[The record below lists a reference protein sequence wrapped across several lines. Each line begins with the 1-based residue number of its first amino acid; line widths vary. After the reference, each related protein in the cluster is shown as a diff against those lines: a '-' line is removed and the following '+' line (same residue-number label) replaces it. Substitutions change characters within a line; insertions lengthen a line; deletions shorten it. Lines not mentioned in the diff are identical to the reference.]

1 MRATRIVKSIVVVGA
16 LSLIAV
22 ACGSS
27 KKSTSGAGGA
37 TTTAAGAAT
46 TKAAATATTTAAE
59 TATTKAASGATTA
72 APAATGEVKKVKLQ
86 LQWFVQ
92 AQFAGYLAAVD
103 QGFYKAD
110 GLDVSIIEGGVDI
123 TPQKVLAEGG
133 ADFALAWVP
142 KALQTREAGA
152 DIVDISQMF
161 QRSGTLQV
169 SLKDK
174 NITKSADFKGR
185 KIGNWG
191 FGNEYEIFAALS
203 KNSLDP
209 AKDVTLVAQ
218 QFDMKA
224 LLSGDIDAAEAMT
237 YNEYAQVLEA
247 KNPKTGNLYAPDDL
261 NVVSYNT
268 EGVGMLQDAV
278 WADGKKLASDKPYQ
292 DTAVKFL
299 KASMKGWI
307 FCRDN
312 AQKCADIVVAKGSK
326 LGASHQLWQ
335 MNEINKLIWPS
346 PNGIGALD
354 QAAWD
359 ATVKISQ
366 GTKNLDGKTVLT
378 KAPEG
383 KAFDMSFNTQ
393 ALDAL
398 KKDNVEV
405 TGASFKPATV
415 TLKADGA

>member
-16 LSLIAV
+16 LSLVAM

-27 KKSTSGAGGA
+27 KKATTGAGSA
-37 TTTAAGAAT
+37 TTAAGGSAT
-46 TKAAATATTTAAE
+46 TKAAE
-59 TATTKAASGATTA
+59 TATTKAATTGATTA
-72 APAATGEVKKVKLQ
+72 APAATGALKKIKLQ
-86 LQWFVQ
+86 LQWFYQ

-103 QGFYKAD
+103 QGLYKAE
-110 GLDVSIIEGGVDI
+110 GLDVSILEGGVDI
-123 TPQKVLAEGG
+123 TPQKVLADGG

-152 DIVDISQMF
+152 DIVNISQIF

-174 NITKSADFKGR
+174 NIAKSADFKGK

-224 LLSGDIDAAEAMT
+224 LLNGDIDAAEAMT

-247 KNPKTGNLYAPDDL
+247 KNPKTGNLYTADDL

-278 WADGKKLASDKPYQ
+278 WADGKKLASDKAYQ

-299 KASMKGWI
+299 KASMKGWVY
-307 FCRDN
+307 CRDN
-312 AQKCADIVVAKGSK
+312 AQKCADLVVAKGSK
-326 LGASHQLWQ
+326 LGKSHQLWQ
-335 MNEINKLIWPS
+335 MNEINKLVWPS
-346 PNGIGALD
+346 PKGIGIAD

-366 GTKNLDGKTVLT
+366 GTKNLEGKTVLT
-378 KAPEG
+378 KAPD
-383 KAFDMSFNTQ
+383 AAALNMTYAQ
-393 ALDAL
+393 AAVDAL
-398 KKDNVEV
+398 KKDGADVNG
-405 TGASFKPATV
+405 TGFKAATV
-415 TLKADGA
+415 TLNADGA

>member
-1 MRATRIVKSIVVVGA
+1 MRATPIVKGIVVAGA
-16 LSLIAV
+16 LSLVAV

-27 KKSTSGAGGA
+27 KKAATGAGGA
-37 TTTAAGAAT
+37 TTTAAAA
-46 TKAAATATTTAAE
+46 
-59 TATTKAASGATTA
+59 TATTKAATAATTAAATSGATTA
-72 APAATGEVKKVKLQ
+72 APAATGELKKIKLQ
-86 LQWFVQ
+86 LQWFYQ

-103 QGFYKAD
+103 QGLYKAE
-110 GLDVSIIEGGVDI
+110 GLDVSILEGGVDI
-123 TPQKVLAEGG
+123 TPQKVLADGG

-152 DIVDISQMF
+152 DIVDISQIF

-174 NITKSADFKGR
+174 NIAKSADFKGK

-224 LLSGDIDAAEAMT
+224 LLNGDIDAAEAMT

-247 KNPKTGNLYAPDDL
+247 KNPKTGNLYTPDDL
-261 NVVSYNT
+261 NVVSYNS

-278 WADGKKLASDKPYQ
+278 WADGKKLASDKAYQ

-307 FCRDN
+307 YCRDN
-312 AQKCADIVVAKGSK
+312 AQKCADIVLAKGPK

-346 PNGIGALD
+346 PNGIGTLD
-354 QAAWD
+354 KAAWD
-359 ATVKISQ
+359 STVKISQ

-378 KAPEG
+378 KAPDA
-383 KAFDMSFNTQ
+383 KAYDTTFNQQ

-398 KKDNVEV
+398 KKENVEV

>member
-1 MRATRIVKSIVVVGA
+1 MRATRIARSIVVVGT
-16 LSLIAV
+16 LSLVAV

-27 KKSTSGAGGA
+27 KKATTGAGSA
-37 TTTAAGAAT
+37 TTAAGGSVT
-46 TKAAATATTTAAE
+46 TKAAE
-59 TATTKAASGATTA
+59 TATTKAAETATTKAAATGATTA
-72 APAATGEVKKVKLQ
+72 APTGELKKIKLQ
-86 LQWFVQ
+86 LQWFYQ

-110 GLDVSIIEGGVDI
+110 GLDVSILEGGVDI
-123 TPQKVLAEGG
+123 TPQKVLADGG

-152 DIVDISQMF
+152 DIVNISQMF

-247 KNPKTGNLYAPDDL
+247 KNPKTGNLYTPDDL

-278 WADGKKLASDKPYQ
+278 WADGKKLASDKAYQ

-312 AQKCADIVVAKGSK
+312 AQKCADIVLAKGPK

-354 QAAWD
+354 TAAWD
-359 ATVKISQ
+359 STVKISQ
-366 GTKNLDGKTVLT
+366 GTKNLDGKSVLT

-398 KKDNVEV
+398 KKDGVEV
-405 TGASFKPATV
+405 TGASFKPVTV